1 MMKAAVWYG
10 NKDIRVEN
18 RVIEAPGAEEVQ
30 IKVSKAGICGTDLHE
45 WWAGPI
51 FMPVNV
57 PHPLT
62 GKVAPLIA
70 GHEFSG
76 VIAAVGEKIKTLKVG
91 DRVTS
96 DSATWCG
103 GCNNCLKGWY
113 SLCEKCAFLGL
124 SRDGGYAEYVNVP
137 VVSVFKLPDNVSFE
151 WGAMVEPFACAL
163 HVLHRSKIMIGE
175 SIVIIG
181 TGPIGLMCAHLAKI
195 AGASKVFVIAR
206 TESKKRLANKIGS
219 IVLDPA
225 SSDIIKSIKEQ
236 TAGKGADVALE
247 VVGNEETID
256 LSLKTVKT
264 RGRVVLVGFPE
275 EKPVVDWNVILYNEL
290 EVIGI
295 LNNGGEIPQVLELMA
310 NGTIDA
316 EPFITGRIGLSEIV
330 EKGYEEL
337 KYNKGHIK
345 ILIDPTL

>member
-1 MMKAAVWYG
+1 MKAAVWYG
-10 NKDIRVEN
+10 KRDIRVEE
-18 RVIEAPGAEEVQ
+18 RFIEEPGLEEVQ
-30 IKVSKAGICGTDLHE
+30 IKVAKAGICGTDLHE

-51 FMPVNV
+51 FMPVDT

-62 GKVAPLIA
+62 GKVAPLTA

-76 VIAAVGEKIKTLKVG
+76 VIVAVGSKVNNFKVG

-103 GCNNCLKGWY
+103 ECDNCLKGWH
-113 SLCEKCAFLGL
+113 SLCKKCAFLGL

-137 VVSVFKLPDNVSFE
+137 AASVFKLPDNVSFE
-151 WGAMVEPFACAL
+151 WGAMIEPFACAL
-163 HVLHRSKIMIGE
+163 HVIHRSRLMLGE
-175 SIVIIG
+175 SIVVIG

-206 TESKKRLANKIGS
+206 TESKKKVASKLGA

-225 SSDIIKSIKEQ
+225 CDDIVEAIKTE
-236 TAGKGADVALE
+236 TAGKGADIALE
-247 VVGNEETID
+247 VVGTEETID
-256 LSLKTVKT
+256 LSLRTVKT

-275 EKPVVDWNVILYNEL
+275 EKPVVDWNTILYNEL
-290 EVIGI
+290 EIIGI
-295 LNNGGEIPQVLELMA
+295 LNNGGEICQVLEMMA
-310 NGTIDA
+310 NGAINAD
-316 EPFITGRIGLSEIV
+316 PFITGRIGLSEII

-345 ILIDPTL
+345 IIVDPTK

>member
-1 MMKAAVWYG
+1 MQAAVWYG
-10 NKDIRVEN
+10 NRDIRVED
-18 RVIEAPGAEEVQ
+18 RHIEAPGPEEVQ

-51 FMPVNV
+51 FMPVDT

-62 GKVAPLIA
+62 GKIAPLTA

-76 VIAAVGEKIKTLKVG
+76 VIAAVWSQINTFKVG

-103 GCNNCLKGWY
+103 ECNNCMKGWH
-113 SLCEKCAFLGL
+113 SLCQKCAFLGL
-124 SRDGGYAEYVNVP
+124 SRDGCYAEYVNVP
-137 VVSVFKLPDNVSFE
+137 VASVFKLPENVSFE

-163 HVLHRSKIMIGE
+163 HVLYRSRIMLGE

-195 AGASKVFVIAR
+195 AGASKIFVIAR
-206 TESKKRLANKIGS
+206 TESKKRVARKLGA

-225 SSDIIKSIKEQ
+225 TDDIVEIIKDQ
-236 TAGKGADVALE
+236 TGGQGADIALE
-247 VVGNEETID
+247 VVGAEETID
-256 LSLKTVKT
+256 LSLKVVRT

-275 EKPVVDWNVILYNEL
+275 EKPLVDWNTILYNEL

-295 LNNGGEIPQVLELMA
+295 LNNGGEIPQVIELMA
-310 NGTIDA
+310 NGTLDA
-316 EPFITGRIGLSEIV
+316 EPFITGRIGLSEII

-345 ILIDPTL
+345 IMVDPTK